1 LSAPILDPV
10 TLPTLETSRLTLRF
24 FNMDD
29 AADVQRLAGA
39 REIADTTLSIPHPYE
54 DGMAEQ
60 WIANHRAEYE
70 EGTSVI
76 FAVVLRDS
84 LQLIG
89 AIGLAID
96 RSAEKGDL
104 GYWIG
109 KSFWSQGFCT
119 EAAGAV
125 LDFGFATLG
134 LNRISA
140 RHFARNPASG
150 RVMEKIG
157 MTREGTARQD
167 KIKWGNYEDLVLYG
181 ILRNEWSA
189 ERAARPG

>member
-1 LSAPILDPV
+1 
-10 TLPTLETSRLTLRF
+10 
-24 FNMDD
+24 MDD

>member
-1 LSAPILDPV
+1 MFAPIPDPV

-39 REIADTTLSIPHPYE
+39 REIADTTLNIPHPYE
-54 DGMAEQ
+54 DGMADQ
-60 WIANHRAEYE
+60 WIASHKAEYE

-89 AIGLAID
+89 AIGLTID

-125 LDFGFATLG
+125 LDFGFTTLG

-150 RVMEKIG
+150 RVMKKIG

>member
-1 LSAPILDPV
+1 MPDPV
-10 TLPTLETSRLTLRF
+10 TLPTIETSRLTLRF
-24 FNMDD
+24 FDLDD

-39 REIADTTLSIPHPYE
+39 REVADTTLSIPHPYE

-60 WIANHRAEYE
+60 WIARHKAEYE
-70 EGTSVI
+70 EETGVV
-76 FAVVLRDS
+76 FAIVLRDA

-89 AIGLAID
+89 AIGLTID
-96 RSAEKGDL
+96 RSAGKAEL

-125 LDFGFATLG
+125 LDFGFTTLG

-150 RVMEKIG
+150 RVMEKLG
-157 MTREGTARQD
+157 MLKEGTARQD
-167 KIKWGNYEDLVLYG
+167 KIKWGNFEDLVLYG

-189 ERAARPG
+189 ERAARPGLSP

>member
-1 LSAPILDPV
+1 M
-10 TLPTLETSRLTLRF
+10 TMPTIETSRLELRSF
-24 FNMDD
+24 DVDD
-29 AADVQRLAGA
+29 ASDVQRLAGV
-39 REIADTTLSIPHPYE
+39 REIADTTLNIPHPYE

-60 WIANHRAEYE
+60 WIAGHKAEYE
-70 EGTSVI
+70 SGTNVV

-84 LQLIG
+84 TQLIG
-89 AIGLAID
+89 AIGLTID
-96 RSAEKGDL
+96 RSAEKGEL

-109 KSFWSQGFCT
+109 KSFWGLGFCT
-119 EAAGAV
+119 EAATAV
-125 LDFGFATLG
+125 LDYGFATLG

-157 MTREGTARQD
+157 MIVEGTARQD
-167 KIKWGNYEDLVLYG
+167 TIKWGNYEDLVLHG

-189 ERAARPG
+189 VRSE

>member
-1 LSAPILDPV
+1 MSAPILDPV